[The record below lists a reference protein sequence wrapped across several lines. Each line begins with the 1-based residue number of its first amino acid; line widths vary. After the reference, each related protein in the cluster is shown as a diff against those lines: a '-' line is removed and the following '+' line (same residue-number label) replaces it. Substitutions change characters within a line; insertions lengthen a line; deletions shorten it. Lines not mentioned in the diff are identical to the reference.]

1 MTLPQ
6 ITAEGILST
15 LSQAQRLGSPGDF
28 VLDWIEKMNVEE
40 NQGELCVTIIDLI
53 EGFYGEDEYN
63 EKVHCA
69 AVIGIVVNSILAAM
83 EAEELEEMFKD

>member
-1 MTLPQ
+1 MTLPK

-15 LSQAQRLGSPGDF
+15 LSQARRLGSPGDF

-40 NQGELCVTIIDLI
+40 NQGELCVSIIDLI
-53 EGFYGEDEYN
+53 EGFYGEDDHS

-69 AVIGIVVNSILAAM
+69 AVIGIVVNSILAAI
-83 EAEELEEMFKD
+83 EAKELEEMFKD